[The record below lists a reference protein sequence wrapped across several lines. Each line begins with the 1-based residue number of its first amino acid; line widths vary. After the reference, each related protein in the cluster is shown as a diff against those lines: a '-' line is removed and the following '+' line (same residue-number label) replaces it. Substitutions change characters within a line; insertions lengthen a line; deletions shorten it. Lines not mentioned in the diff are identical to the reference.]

1 MGERMA
7 ELVPAHDIVRAQW
20 PIGSGVLSNAFHCQP
35 SKRRPGPLARWQVP
49 DLLEYLFSAT
59 QSPAAMSRIS
69 LLGALAAFLF
79 ATPITAQ
86 FAPCLSI
93 ATNVPN
99 VQPRTPIDI
108 RFLESG
114 LYTVIAT
121 TQNEQQVGRVLVE

>member
-1 MGERMA
+1 
-7 ELVPAHDIVRAQW
+7 
-20 PIGSGVLSNAFHCQP
+20 
-35 SKRRPGPLARWQVP
+35 
-49 DLLEYLFSAT
+49 
-59 QSPAAMSRIS
+59 MSRIS